1 MMFRAS
7 RAPCRGP
14 VRAAIVPPSTQR
26 LERAEDPVKRTQT
39 DTAPGSTVTFDTMNG
54 FRPRKPGTEGENP

>member
-1 MMFRAS
+1 MN
-7 RAPCRGP
+7 
-14 VRAAIVPPSTQR
+14 
-26 LERAEDPVKRTQT
+26 LTQT